1 MCKVTKAGAPWQ
13 EVVYRPVVL
22 REQTWQLQIPEP
34 QASALPRGE
43 SSAFPSF
50 QQPLS
55 LCWCLGPKGVGRG
68 LTGPRVQVWP
78 SIAPEHE
85 KTSVEG
91 TLPLAPTGLAPGI
104 YRARE
109 AQLWPVCPL

>member
-68 LTGPRVQVWP
+68 LTGPSVQVWL